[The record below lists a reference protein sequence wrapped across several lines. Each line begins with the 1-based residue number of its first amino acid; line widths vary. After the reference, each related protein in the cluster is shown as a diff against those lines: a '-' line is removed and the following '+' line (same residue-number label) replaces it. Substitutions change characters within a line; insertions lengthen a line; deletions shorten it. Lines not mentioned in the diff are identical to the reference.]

1 MSIILRPHQTASLE
15 AIKEGFL
22 SGASRLLIDACVG
35 SGKSLTIV
43 ATAQWAI
50 ALGWRVLV
58 VTHVRELVE
67 QVAAAAR
74 SMGLRAGINAA
85 ALGERTW
92 RGSFIVA
99 AIQSVFRNG
108 RSFGPIDLLIIDE
121 VHMVPHGEMGMY
133 RQLIRDLGVQ
143 RIVGLTGTPFRL
155 NGGSLVEGEGALF
168 ERIVYTY
175 PIIQGIRDGYLAPAF
190 SATVDDAMDVS
201 NLKTS
206 QGEYTGSSQ
215 DRQTIAMMN
224 SHLAQLRVLGA
235 DRKRWLIFEASTKAA
250 KAMTARMNE
259 WGIPTGIV
267 LGTTPHAERTAT
279 IAAYRAGRL
288 RALVNVSALTTGF
301 DVPDVD
307 LLVMRRATQS
317 LGLYVQMI
325 GRGLRT
331 IGGNIDAS
339 IAAGKADCLVCD
351 YASNI
356 SKHGALDF
364 LRPKETTSKL
374 VSCDACR
381 ARVPAAAMKCWAC
394 NEPMTK
400 NCPACLQ
407 PIQKGLLDCPHCKH
421 DMRVGGGSEGD
432 GPKPA
437 NLLERPSGAALIA
450 SYKTGAAREGGWLPV
465 RRVWEQDGVTT
476 VATEDAQLVV
486 DGVLQGYVDKA
497 RWVRVAASG
506 EVDAVLLP
514 NGSSRTSVLQVTVGA
529 GGVVQLP
536 VPMPQVVDAAA

>member
-1 MSIILRPHQTASLE
+1 MPVQLRPNQTA
-15 AIKEGFL
+15 AVKAVYDAM
-22 SGASRLLIDACVG
+22 GAGLFRLLIDSCVA
-35 SGKSLTIV
+35 SGKSLTV
-43 ATAQWAI
+43 AEIGRI
-50 ALGWRVLV
+50 ANQCGMRVLV

-67 QVAAAAR
+67 QVAAAAESLGMR
-74 SMGLRAGINAA
+74 VGVNAA
-85 ALGERTW
+85 ALGRRDW
-92 RGSFIVA
+92 RGPFIVA

-108 RSFGPIDLLIIDE
+108 RSFGPIDMLIIDE
-121 VHMVPHGEMGMY
+121 VHMVPHGDMGMY

-168 ERIVYTY
+168 EKTVYTY
-175 PIIQGIRDGYLAPAF
+175 SIIDGMRDGYLVPAF
-190 SATVDDAMDVS
+190 SATVDDTMDVS
-201 NLKTS
+201 RLKTS

-215 DRQTIAMMN
+215 DAQMIAMMD

-250 KAMTARMNE
+250 KAMTQRMNE
-259 WGIPTGIV
+259 WGIPTGLV

-279 IAAYRAGRL
+279 IAAYRRGQL
-288 RALVNVSALTTGF
+288 RALVNVAALTTGF

-307 LLVMRRATQS
+307 MLVMRRATQS

-356 SKHGALDF
+356 STHGALDF
-364 LRPKETTSKL
+364 LRPKDTVARFT
-374 VSCDACR
+374 SCDACH

-394 NEPMTK
+394 DEPMTK
-400 NCPACLQ
+400 RCPGCLEV
-407 PIQKGLLDCPHCKH
+407 IRKGLLDCPHCGH
-421 DMRVGGGSEGD
+421 DMRVGGTEGSA
-432 GPKPA
+432 PA
-437 NLLERPSGAALIA
+437 QKLLERPSGAALIA

-465 RRVWEQDGVTT
+465 RRVWEADGAV
-476 VATEDAQLVV
+476 VADGYSLTGPLAGHGHEARWIRVV
-486 DGVLQGYVDKA
+486 DGA
-497 RWVRVAASG
+497 
-506 EVDAVLLP
+506 VDAILVK
-514 NGSSRTSVLQVTVGA
+514 NGTSMNSVLQVTVDG
-529 GGVVQLP
+529 VQLP
-536 VPMPQVVDAAA
+536 VPMPSVAS